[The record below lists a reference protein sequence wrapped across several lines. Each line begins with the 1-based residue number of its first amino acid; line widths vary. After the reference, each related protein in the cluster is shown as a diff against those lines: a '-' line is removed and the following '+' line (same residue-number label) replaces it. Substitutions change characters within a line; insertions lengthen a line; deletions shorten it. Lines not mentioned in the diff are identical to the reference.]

1 MTREL
6 ELKNLLSEEDIDI
19 MFLTEVDTIAITG
32 LAKKFAKELP
42 I

>member
-19 MFLTEVDTIAITG
+19 TFLTEVDTRAITG